1 MLVYRITIEKYSGAL
16 FASGIPGRWNPKDV
30 RMIYTAGSRALAC
43 LENIVHRNSLGLS
56 AIFRTM
62 VVEIPNHLAIE
73 SIYLADLPLDWSEF
87 ASYPITQELGAQWIR
102 SNRTAVLCVP
112 SAIVPNDSNY
122 LLNPAHPDFSQI
134 VLKGI
139 EPFKFDSRIMH

>member
-16 FASGIPGRWNPKDV
+16 FASGIAARWNPKDV

-43 LENIVHRNSLGLS
+43 LENVVHRNSLGLS

-62 VVEIPNHLAIE
+62 VVEISDHLDIE
-73 SIYLADLPLDWSEF
+73 TIHLADLPFGWSEF
-87 ASYPITQELGAQWIR
+87 ASYPVTQELGAQWIR
-102 SNRTAVLCVP
+102 SNHTAVLCVP

-122 LLNPAHPDFSQI
+122 LLNPAHPDFRQI
-134 VLKGI
+134 VLSG
-139 EPFKFDSRIMH
+139 

>member
-1 MLVYRITIEKYSGAL
+1 MLVYRITIEKCSGAL
-16 FASGIPGRWNPKDV
+16 FASGIPGRWNSKYV

-43 LENIVHRNSLGLS
+43 LENVVHRNSLGLS

-62 VVEIPNHLAIE
+62 VVEIPDHLGIE
-73 SIYLADLPLDWSEF
+73 TIYLSNLPLDWSEF
-87 ASYPITQELGAQWIR
+87 VRYPVTQALGAEWISR
-102 SNRTAVLCVP
+102 NRTAVLCVP

-134 VLKGI
+134 VLLMLS
-139 EPFKFDSRIMH
+139 E